1 MIGSRMLDSGSKMLK
16 EERQCRNAWSICQM
30 VQLDALLDDMKTSLL
45 KRICYE
51 CQADQIL

>member
-16 EERQCRNAWSICQM
+16 EERQCNSWSICQM